1 MSPGSSAIRG
11 WSDVVVEVLSF
22 LEGYDRLGRLRG
34 AAERCTSKSLPWR
47 LEIDRLERSS
57 PMLASQTKSE
67 LLEREDAV
75 TLWPSSPSSSDEKR
89 GSPGSVCM
97 CIFGG
102 AAS

>member
-22 LEGYDRLGRLRG
+22 LGGYDRSGRRRG
-34 AAERCTSKSLPWR
+34 AAERCTSKSFPLPLR
-47 LEIDRLERSS
+47 LESSS
-57 PMLASQTKSE
+57 PVSASQTKSE
-67 LLEREDAV
+67 LLEREEVV

-89 GSPGSVCM
+89 GSLGSLCAL
-97 CIFGG
+97 GG